1 MMKYLSYSAFAILI
15 VFNSCNKE
23 AEPVE
28 AEAPIIAVLS
38 INPDTVVQFTDS
50 VILQIRYEDMNGD
63 LGSPDPDI
71 NDLEIKDSR
80 LSGPDTYHIQPLA
93 PAGYSLF
100 INGTL
105 RIKLN
110 TLFLLGNGNSET
122 AVFKVK
128 LKDQAGNWSK
138 EVSTDPVVIIR

>member
-1 MMKYLSYSAFAILI
+1 MSRYLAFSFLLLFVIC
-15 VFNSCNKE
+15 SCKKE
-23 AEPVE
+23 DDPVE
-28 AEAPIIAVLS
+28 SSPIIAVLS
-38 INPDTVVQFTDS
+38 IGPDTVVQFTDS
-50 VILQIRYEDMNGD
+50 VILEIRYEDMNGD

-80 LSGPDTYHIQPLA
+80 LSGPDTYHVRPLA

-110 TLFLLGNGNSET
+110 TLFLLGNGTSET
-122 AVFKVK
+122 AVFTVK
-128 LKDQAGNWSK
+128 LRDQAGNWSQ
-138 EVSTDPVVIIR
+138 EVNTDPVVIIRE